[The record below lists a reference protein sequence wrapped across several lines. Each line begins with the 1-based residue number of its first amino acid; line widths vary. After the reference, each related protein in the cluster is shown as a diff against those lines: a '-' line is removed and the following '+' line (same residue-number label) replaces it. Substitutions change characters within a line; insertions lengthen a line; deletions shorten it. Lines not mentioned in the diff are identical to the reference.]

1 MLEPAY
7 RDYMFAECIAT
18 DDPPPRYALAL
29 SSFEVSHPGAAFSL
43 AASGELQLRVGGK
56 QNECRCLN

>member
-18 DDPPPRYALAL
+18 DT
-29 SSFEVSHPGAAFSL
+29 AAQGMRHRL
-43 AASGELQLRVGGK
+43 KPIWQR
-56 QNECRCLN
+56 